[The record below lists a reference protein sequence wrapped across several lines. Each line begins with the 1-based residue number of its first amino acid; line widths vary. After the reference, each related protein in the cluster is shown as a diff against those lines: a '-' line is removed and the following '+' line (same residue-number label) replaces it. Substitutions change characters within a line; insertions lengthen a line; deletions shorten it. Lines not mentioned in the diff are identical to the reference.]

1 MIKTN
6 KESNNN
12 DFIRISGLCRSWCPV
27 KVGWVAKKIRKN
39 SDHGKKTKSFLIR
52 TEVTGNWSKEGY
64 LCPSSNKI

>member
-1 MIKTN
+1 MFKL
-6 KESNNN
+6 
-12 DFIRISGLCRSWCPV
+12 DVHFQ
-27 KVGWVAKKIRKN
+27 RKHHQTFQLYTLNGSLEN